1 MSTYKRI
8 KKRTSRPKIVPEQQ
22 QLFDELC
29 AWLERNGLDVRWEKG
44 NFQGGYCLVNGKPML
59 FLNKKNS
66 LEQNI
71 QLILR
76 EIQNVELGGAYLPPR
91 LKNILIKEGLMVE
104 DF

>member
-1 MSTYKRI
+1 MNTFKRI
-8 KKRTSRPKIVPEQQ
+8 KKRAPKPKVNPEQQ

-29 AWLERNGLDVRWEKG
+29 AWLEKSGLDVRWEKG
-44 NFQGGYCLVNGKPML
+44 NFQGGYCLVNGKPMI

-76 EIQNVELGGAYLPPR
+76 EIQNVEVGNFYLPPR